1 MNRDTK
7 LIFGFIILI
16 VFLAVFIAPKSSII
30 QPEETTLSG
39 EIEIGVISTTSD
51 DLAKYEY
58 LSGLAAGQLN
68 KICNESGLNA
78 YFKFTVV
85 CGEGSAAKALE
96 CTQSFHETG
105 VDLLVGGGWSSQLW
119 SMKSYVE
126 TRGMLVVSPS
136 STNPQEPMIQDD
148 SIFRLTP
155 HDYMIGKIMAHVA
168 YDYGVE
174 NMIVLE
180 RDDAWAVGVGDWFV
194 EEYESLGGDVFE
206 RVKYPPATASEF
218 SEYLN
223 KVENSLEE
231 KSIFDEDTG
240 VFLLSFSETSAI
252 LNELVGYPSLVNVTW
267 FCTDAVANSLEID
280 SVSEDILSSVKLVS
294 PLHLPVWDEYSTSV
308 GRDYHDRFGND
319 LGFYEANIYDSCMV
333 LGLSVIEADSINTS
347 KVMEVLPLVAG
358 DFVGLTGPCGFDMYG
373 DRLDFR
379 TGLYA
384 VGYDLGLRWML
395 IGWYYSPTNEIV
407 WENSS

>member
-1 MNRDTK
+1 MDRDTK
-7 LIFGFIILI
+7 LIIGLIILI
-16 VFLAVFIAPKSSII
+16 VFLAVFIVPKQPSIE
-30 QPEETTLSG
+30 PDESTLSG
-39 EIEIGVISTTSD
+39 EIEIGVISSTLNDVTE
-51 DLAKYEY
+51 YEY
-58 LSGLAAGQLN
+58 LSGLAVEQLN

-78 YFKFTVV
+78 SFKFIVV
-85 CGEGSAAKALE
+85 SGEGSAAKALE
-96 CTQSFHETG
+96 YTQSFHETG

-174 NMIVLE
+174 NMIILE
-180 RDDAWAVGVGDWFV
+180 RDDSWAVGVGDWFV

-231 KSIFDEDTG
+231 KSIFDEDMG

-267 FCTDAVANSLEID
+267 FSTDAVANSLEID
-280 SVSEDILSSVKLVS
+280 SVSEDIFQALSWF
-294 PLHLPVWDEYSTSV
+294 HLFIFHYGTSI
-308 GRDYHDRFGND
+308 H
-319 LGFYEANIYDSCMV
+319 
-333 LGLSVIEADSINTS
+333 
-347 KVMEVLPLVAG
+347 PQ
-358 DFVGLTGPCGFDMYG
+358 
-373 DRLDFR
+373 
-379 TGLYA
+379 
-384 VGYDLGLRWML
+384 
-395 IGWYYSPTNEIV
+395 
-407 WENSS
+407 

>member
-1 MNRDTK
+1 MDRDTK
-7 LIFGFIILI
+7 LIIGLIILI
-16 VFLAVFIAPKSSII
+16 VFLAVFIVPKQPSIE
-30 QPEETTLSG
+30 PDESTLSG
-39 EIEIGVISTTSD
+39 EIEIGVISSTLNDVTE
-51 DLAKYEY
+51 YEY
-58 LSGLAAGQLN
+58 LSGLAVEQLN

-78 YFKFTVV
+78 SFKFIVV
-85 CGEGSAAKALE
+85 SGEGSATKALE
-96 CTQSFHETG
+96 HTQGFHERG

-126 TRGMLVVSPS
+126 THEMVVLSPS
-136 STNPQEPMIQDD
+136 STSPQEPLKQDD
-148 SIFRLTP
+148 FIFRLAP

-174 NMIVLE
+174 NMIILE
-180 RDDAWAVGVGDWFV
+180 RDDSWAVGVGDWFV

-267 FCTDAVANSLEID
+267 FSTDAVANSLEID
-280 SVSEDILSSVKLVS
+280 SVSEDIFSSVKLVS
-294 PLHLPVWDEYSTSV
+294 PLHLPLWDEYSSSV
-308 GRDYHDRFGND
+308 GRDYHDRFGDD

-347 KVMEVLPLVAG
+347 EVTEVLPLVAG

-373 DRLDFR
+373 DRLVFR

-384 VGYDLGLRWML
+384 VGYDPGLRWML
-395 IGWYYSPTNEIV
+395 IGWYYSPTNEII